1 MAGAR
6 RTVREGHRFGG
17 NSLNTTPRPS
27 LFFLAAAWKSLLEN
41 KEVVILLA
49 LFYAMITLLMPSPF
63 RALIIGGE
71 AASEALLS
79 SPEAMAKAAPMILLA
94 WLVLLVVSSLI
105 TVLLAR
111 LIVLGRE
118 AVLAGGAAAL
128 VRRSLK
134 VVVRSLAAIFWIFL
148 YALPGLVLVGLIAG
162 VTGDALSA
170 VLAVGLLIWVIVVA
184 AGVIAA
190 FYASVLSESIDRP
203 LGVLEGWKA
212 LKGKQLD
219 LAGSILIL
227 WVMMVILL
235 AIAGP
240 LVTGVSDI
248 FMGTAAA
255 NVLNFVVTTVLS
267 NVVTFGLMAGTFFVL
282 GVTAP
287 KLLAPAALG
296 RIGGLEDD

>member
-1 MAGAR
+1 MANNH
-6 RTVREGHRFGG
+6 T
-17 NSLNTTPRPS
+17 SRPA
-27 LFFLAAAWKSLLEN
+27 LFFLKAAWGSFLEN
-41 KEVVILLA
+41 REVVILLA

-71 AASEALLS
+71 AGVEALLS
-79 SPEAMAKAAPMILLA
+79 SPEALAEAAPMILFA

-111 LIVLGRE
+111 LIVLGRG
-118 AVLAGGAAAL
+118 AVLAGGPAAL

-134 VVVRSLAAIFWIFL
+134 VVARSLAAIFWILL
-148 YALPGLVLVGLIAG
+148 YALPGFVLMGLIAG
-162 VTGDALSA
+162 LTGEALTA

-184 AGVIAA
+184 AAVIAA
-190 FYASVLSESIDRP
+190 FYASVLAESIDRP
-203 LGVLEGWKA
+203 FGVLEGWKA

-227 WVMMVILL
+227 WVIMVVLL
-235 AIAGP
+235 AILGP
-240 LVTGVSDI
+240 LVTGLSDI
-248 FMGTAAA
+248 FVGTAAA
-255 NVLNFVVTTVLS
+255 NVLNFLITTILS
-267 NVVTFGLMAGTFFVL
+267 SIVTFVLMAGTFFVL

-296 RIGGLEDD
+296 RIGRLEED

>member
-1 MAGAR
+1 MANNH
-6 RTVREGHRFGG
+6 T
-17 NSLNTTPRPS
+17 SRPS
-27 LFFLAAAWKSLLEN
+27 LFFLKAAWGSFLEN

-49 LFYAMITLLMPSPF
+49 LLYAMITLLMPSPF

-71 AASEALLS
+71 AGAEALLS
-79 SPEAMAKAAPMILLA
+79 SPQALAEAAPMILLA

-111 LIVLGRE
+111 LIVLGRD
-118 AVLAGGAAAL
+118 AVLAGGPAAL

-134 VVVRSLAAIFWIFL
+134 VVIRSLAAIFWILL
-148 YALPGLVLVGLIAG
+148 YALPGFVLGGLIAA
-162 VTGDALSA
+162 VTGDALTA

-184 AGVIAA
+184 AAVIAA
-190 FYASVLSESIDRP
+190 FYASVLAESIDRP
-203 LGVLEGWKA
+203 LGVLQGWKA

-227 WVMMVILL
+227 WVVMVILL
-235 AIAGP
+235 AIVGP
-240 LVTGVSDI
+240 LIIGVSDI
-248 FMGTAAA
+248 FIGSAAA
-255 NVLNFVVTTVLS
+255 NVLNFLVTTILS
-267 NVVTFGLMAGTFFVL
+267 SIVTFALMAGTFFVL